1 MGRQPVGSAK
11 SKNSQ
16 YKIEPLTKSSQKLV
30 IKTNDGSK
38 KTQGQP
44 VKKVIKRALIDIR
57 HNQPGEA
64 KKQTRIN
71 EAKNSK

>member
-1 MGRQPVGSAK
+1 M
-11 SKNSQ
+11 
-16 YKIEPLTKSSQKLV
+16 V